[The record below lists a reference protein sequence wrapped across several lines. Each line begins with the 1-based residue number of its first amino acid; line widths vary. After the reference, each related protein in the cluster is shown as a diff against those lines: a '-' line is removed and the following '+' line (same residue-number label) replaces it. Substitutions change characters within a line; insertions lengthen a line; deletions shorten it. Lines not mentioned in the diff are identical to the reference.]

1 MAGIY
6 VAKCSAMVGNAKI
19 EGETR
24 FVVTKPATELTGKPI
39 NRDLL
44 AKIAGETKG
53 IYYTIENWAK
63 WRKDLHYE
71 EQRISRIQ
79 ILDLWNH
86 PALLSLLMGL
96 LAADWIA
103 RKFWSLP

>member
-1 MAGIY
+1 M
-6 VAKCSAMVGNAKI
+6 AKCSTTVGNAKV

-44 AKIAGETKG
+44 AKIAEATKG
-53 IYYTIENWAK
+53 RYYAMENWDK

-71 EQRISRIQ
+71 EQRVSRIQ